1 MNKLKHLEIRRLLKE
16 LDFVESDFNYK
27 NEIVFEADNSF
38 IKSVND
44 ILTQHP
50 KLKDIIDQK
59 NNKRVDSIFES
70 KAKESLENEEVVVV
84 EEVILDDYINEDF
97 QFTDVKDDFIDP
109 MVIKMKKLY
118 RDIAK
123 ETHPDKVKNRK
134 LNELYLKSTKYYTDS
149 DITGIYYICDELGIT
164 YEVDDKDN
172 KIINDKIYNLK
183 NRISFM
189 ESTLTWKWYHSNDEK
204 EKEQIILGYIKM
216 QLDN

>member
-1 MNKLKHLEIRRLLKE
+1 MNKLKQLEIRKLLKE

-27 NEIVFEADNSF
+27 NEVVFEADNSF

-44 ILTQHP
+44 ILNQHP

-59 NNKRVDSIFES
+59 NNKRVDPIFES
-70 KAKESLENEEVVVV
+70 KVKESLEKEEVL
-84 EEVILDDYINEDF
+84 EEVILDEYINEEF
-97 QFTDVKDDFIDP
+97 QFTDVKDEVVDP
-109 MVIKMKKLY
+109 MVIKIKKLY

-134 LNELYLKSTKYYTDS
+134 LNELYLRSTKYYTDS

-172 KIINDKIYNLK
+172 KMISDKIYNLK

-189 ESTLTWKWYHSNDEK
+189 ESTLTWKWYHSDNEK
-204 EKEQIILGYIKM
+204 EKEQIILGYIKR